1 MNQML
6 FTQSSNELRTAS
18 MSQVRISQ
26 LMLEIQLVN
35 INLKYKTITAQDRL
49 KISSLNS
56 EINTL
61 ESQRNLHLNNAIK
74 YALDLAEYEINNA
87 KNVVISMSYMA
98 ISSINSFIRAQN
110 IKINLPISL
119 KMKIS
124 HISSMLIMSDL
135 IFLNL
140 KSEIDKL
147 NSLSSMY

>member
-124 HISSMLIMSDL
+124 HISSMLIMPDL

>member
-1 MNQML
+1 ML

>member
-1 MNQML
+1 ML

-124 HISSMLIMSDL
+124 HISSMLIMPDL